1 MTFPFILDP
10 SALIFFI
17 CHYYHFSLAVRS
29 RITLRNTASLSLV
42 AAPVRA
48 PLWERC
54 GNVAEKESE
63 RRRDSP
69 RPIPSIGRHFP
80 PFSIFRTL
88 LTTSPSPLSLLLSVA
103 RKLISRAHTT
113 YIRNTASREFKL
125 TWERGRDWTIAA
137 HVSMWEDGPRHGL

>member
-63 RRRDSP
+63 RRSHSP

-88 LTTSPSPLSLLLSVA
+88 LTTSPSPLSLSLWLSLCAAFSSTLFLHTCTALFLLF
-103 RKLISRAHTT
+103 R
-113 YIRNTASREFKL
+113 
-125 TWERGRDWTIAA
+125 
-137 HVSMWEDGPRHGL
+137 P